1 MSPTFKRLIF
11 MALFVLSNANLA
23 YGHVDLLA
31 NTAFS
36 LEEGERVGLIGRNG
50 AGKSSLLKIIAE
62 IEKLDS
68 GLIQKQQQIRI
79 TYVAQEPIFAS
90 SATVFET
97 VALGLENIK
106 RLREEYESLSMQEWT
121 DQIGSQMDLLYT
133 QIDAQQGWAWEQQI
147 TEVLQKLHLD
157 SHLQISELSGGNKK
171 RVALAQALVT
181 QPDVLL
187 LDEPTNHLDMDSI
200 EWLEQFL
207 ISMNRALI
215 FITHD
220 RAFLDQVAT
229 RIIEL
234 DRGMIRSYPGNFQS
248 YLDLKEK
255 QLIDESLAN
264 ARADKLLAQEEVWIR
279 QGVEA
284 RRTRSVGRI
293 ARLEV
298 LREQRS
304 ARRELVGQVKLDIHA
319 GQRTGKIVASLENV
333 CFSFGEK
340 CIVNDFTATI
350 LRGDKVGIL
359 GPNGAGK
366 STLLKIILGQL
377 QAQSG
382 EVRQGSMIEIA
393 YFDQLREALDL
404 ESSLEDFISPG
415 SEWVEIGGQR
425 KHVKS
430 YLNDFLFSPERA
442 RSPVKTLSGGERNR
456 LLLARLFA
464 KPANVLVLDE
474 PTNDLD
480 IDTLDLLEEFL
491 QNYGGTVFLVSHD
504 RQFLDHVV
512 TSMIAFE
519 GAGTWREYEGGYEDW
534 KIQNQR
540 RLAYLGASQK
550 VITNPAK
557 SRSNQPSPT
566 NKLAE
571 GSSGLNKYEKKELDK
586 LVLQIEALE
595 REQSDLS
602 AQLSDAQLY
611 MNRPTEAQALQERAT
626 QVSETLNQLLV
637 RWETLLQRQEQAWQ

>member
-50 AGKSSLLKIIAE
+50 AGKSSLLKVIAE

-79 TYVAQEPIFAS
+79 TYVAQEPIFVS

-97 VALGLENIK
+97 VALGMENIK

-157 SHLQISELSGGNKK
+157 SNLQISELSGGNKK

-340 CIVNDFTATI
+340 RIVNDFTATI

-382 EVRQGSMIEIA
+382 EVRQGSMIDIA

-550 VITNPAK
+550 VITNPVK

>member
-1 MSPTFKRLIF
+1 

-50 AGKSSLLKIIAE
+50 AGKSSLLKVIAE

-79 TYVAQEPIFAS
+79 TYVAQEPIFVS

-97 VALGLENIK
+97 VALGMENIK

-157 SHLQISELSGGNKK
+157 SNLQISELSGGNKK

-611 MNRPTEAQALQERAT
+611 RNRPTEAQALQERAT

>member
-50 AGKSSLLKIIAE
+50 AGKSSLLKVIAE

-340 CIVNDFTATI
+340 RIVNDFTATI

-557 SRSNQPSPT
+557 SRSNQPSSA

-571 GSSGLNKYEKKELDK
+571 GSSGLNKYEKKELDE

>member
-340 CIVNDFTATI
+340 RIVNDFTATI

-404 ESSLEDFISPG
+404 DSSLEDFISPG

-557 SRSNQPSPT
+557 SRSNQPSSA

-571 GSSGLNKYEKKELDK
+571 GSSGLNKYEKKELDE

-595 REQSDLS
+595 CEQSDLS
-602 AQLSDAQLY
+602 AKLSDAQLY

>member
-50 AGKSSLLKIIAE
+50 AGKSSLLKVIAE

-207 ISMNRALI
+207 IGMNRALI

-340 CIVNDFTATI
+340 RIVNDFTATI

-512 TSMIAFE
+512 TGMIAFE

-571 GSSGLNKYEKKELDK
+571 GSSGLNKYEKKELDE

>member
-50 AGKSSLLKIIAE
+50 AGKSSLLKVIAE

-79 TYVAQEPIFAS
+79 TYVAQEPIFVS

-97 VALGLENIK
+97 VALGMENIK

-157 SHLQISELSGGNKK
+157 SNLQISELSGGNKK

-340 CIVNDFTATI
+340 RIVNDFTATI

>member
-1 MSPTFKRLIF
+1 

-50 AGKSSLLKIIAE
+50 AGKSSLLKVIAE

-79 TYVAQEPIFAS
+79 TYVAQEPIFVS

-97 VALGLENIK
+97 VALGMENIK

-157 SHLQISELSGGNKK
+157 SNLQISELSGGNKK

-340 CIVNDFTATI
+340 RIVNDFTATI

-382 EVRQGSMIEIA
+382 EVRQGSMIDIA

>member
-50 AGKSSLLKIIAE
+50 AGKSSLLKVIAE

-298 LREQRS
+298 LREQRC

-340 CIVNDFTATI
+340 RIVNDFTATI

-382 EVRQGSMIEIA
+382 EVKQGSMIEIA

-571 GSSGLNKYEKKELDK
+571 GSSGLNKYEKKELDE

>member
-1 MSPTFKRLIF
+1 

-50 AGKSSLLKIIAE
+50 AGKSSLLKVIAE

-79 TYVAQEPIFAS
+79 TYVAQEPIFVS

-97 VALGLENIK
+97 VALGMENIK

-157 SHLQISELSGGNKK
+157 SNLQISELSGGNKK

-382 EVRQGSMIEIA
+382 EVRQGSMIDIA

>member
-340 CIVNDFTATI
+340 RIVNDFTATI

-557 SRSNQPSPT
+557 SRSNQPSSA

-571 GSSGLNKYEKKELDK
+571 GSSGLNKYEKKELDE

-595 REQSDLS
+595 CEQSDLS
-602 AQLSDAQLY
+602 AKLSDAQLY
-611 MNRPTEAQALQERAT
+611 MNRPNEAQALQERAT
-626 QVSETLNQLLV
+626 QVSEALNQLLV